1 MIRARI
7 RTGNRISNKRN
18 TIRNRISNAIRIT
31 ISNIITLTLVVL
43 LIASTFT
50 LAGCQSDKNEQQ
62 ADKDSHAITFTDDLG
77 RTVTVNNPKR
87 VAALLGSYA
96 DVWCLAGGTICA
108 TADDAWD
115 DFELEL
121 SEDTVN
127 LGMTKEP
134 SLELLYAANPDFVI
148 ASSNTKANL
157 EMKDS
162 LEAAGITVA
171 YFDVSDF
178 DDYLRMLKICTD
190 ITGRSDLYEKNGLD
204 LQEQIDIVIKQSE
217 ERVAAEGA
225 PKVLFLRASAASIR
239 AKNSEN
245 SVLGEMLKALGCI
258 NIADSEENL
267 LENLNIEYILGE
279 DPDYIFT
286 VQVGDDT
293 QGVEAALSELFGEGS
308 PWSELTAVKEGRVYH
323 MDKRLY
329 NLKPNARW
337 AEAYEGLE
345 RILSGE

>member
-1 MIRARI
+1 MIKNKI
-7 RTGNRISNKRN
+7 ISVLMLVLSV
-18 TIRNRISNAIRIT
+18 TI
-31 ISNIITLTLVVL
+31 
-43 LIASTFT
+43 LILS
-50 LAGCQSDKNEQQ
+50 GCQSKSGTDNQSTGEN
-62 ADKDSHAITFTDDLG
+62 DNSVTFTDDLG

-96 DVWCLAGGTICA
+96 DVWYLAGGTVCA

-121 SEDTVN
+121 SDDTIN

-190 ITGRSDLYEKNGLD
+190 ITGRSDLYEQNGLAI
-204 LQEQIDIVIKQSE
+204 QEQIDAVIKQSE
-217 ERVAAEGA
+217 ERVATEGA

-239 AKNSEN
+239 AKNSDG
-245 SVLGEMLKALGCI
+245 SILGVMLKNLGCI
-258 NIADSEENL
+258 NIADSEESL
-267 LENLNIEYILGE
+267 LENLNIEYILQE

-293 QGVEAALSELFGEGS
+293 EGVEVALAELFGAGS
-308 PWSELTAVKEGRVYH
+308 PWSELTAIKEGRVYH

-329 NLKPNARW
+329 NLKPNAHW
-337 AEAYEGLE
+337 GEAYEGLE
-345 RILSGE
+345 RILSGEQ

>member
-1 MIRARI
+1 M
-7 RTGNRISNKRN
+7 KK
-18 TIRNRISNAIRIT
+18 
-31 ISNIITLTLVVL
+31 IILALTLVLSVA
-43 LIASTFT
+43 I
-50 LAGCQSDKNEQQ
+50 LALSACQSNAGTDNQSDGEN
-62 ADKDSHAITFTDDLG
+62 SNSVTFTDDLG
-77 RTVTVNNPKR
+77 RTVTVSNPKR

-96 DVWCLAGGTICA
+96 DVWYLAGGTVCA

-121 SEDTVN
+121 SDDTIN

-157 EMKDS
+157 EMKES

-190 ITGRSDLYEKNGLD
+190 ITGRSDLYEQNGLAI
-204 LQEQIDIVIKQSE
+204 QEQIDAVIEQSE
-217 ERVAAEGA
+217 KRVATEGA

-239 AKNSEN
+239 AKNSDG
-245 SVLGEMLKALGCI
+245 SILGVMLKNLGCI
-258 NIADSEENL
+258 NIADSEESL
-267 LENLNIEYILGE
+267 LENLNIEYILQE
-279 DPDYIFT
+279 NPDYIFT

-293 QGVEAALSELFGEGS
+293 EGVEAALAELFGAGS
-308 PWSELTAVKEGRVYH
+308 PWSELTAIKEGRVYH

-337 AEAYEGLE
+337 GEAYEGLE
-345 RILSGE
+345 RILSGEQ